1 MKKNKIAWL
10 LSAAMIMTTAAPV
23 ESAYAAEEF
32 QAEEMKV
39 AAFEDAESREET
51 GTDTYG
57 AEETSETDGEDTVA
71 EPDSDS
77 ANAVGVD
84 GQTDAGAFDDSAE
97 ELIVDTDS
105 ASEQEEAVQTDDG
118 FSDGEAEVAGVE
130 SVMGRGSCGDSATY
144 TLYSDGRL
152 VIEGSGEVEKDFYD
166 NEKNIKSV
174 EIGEGITSLKNYS
187 QWSGVFQ
194 DCSNLVSVTLSESL
208 INIGDYTFRN
218 CGSLKEIVIPKG
230 VTSIGEYAFDG
241 CSSLSSIILSDKI
254 TSIGNYAFYNTGL
267 KEISLPDTL
276 TEIGSNVFSS
286 CSDLRKVKLPSGIK
300 KISAGMFDNCERL
313 NSIELPSGV
322 TEIGDSAFSGCSR
335 LTSLDLPKGLTSIG
349 NGAFSGS
356 GIINFNL
363 PDGLKTI
370 GDSAFSSGEF
380 STIKIPDSV
389 TAIGAGA
396 FSRND
401 NLKSIEIS
409 DGVTEIKAST
419 FLYDY
424 YIVNIKLPKNLKTI
438 GDNAFGSCRS
448 LYSIEIP
455 ENVTDI
461 GEYAFESCNMAE
473 IQLPKSL
480 TSLKYGTFM
489 SCSNLTTIRIPKAVT
504 SIDTDAFKGCQALRC
519 IYVENSFAKIEKR
532 AFGYKT
538 DTDKNDNFVVIG
550 QKNSTAEKY
559 ATENSFTFH
568 NVTDPLKYCERVEAT
583 CVSDGNMEYWYC
595 DKCGEKF
602 SNAEGTEVPFYV
614 EISKY
619 GHNME
624 WISWESPSCIT
635 AGHESYYHCKTCGK
649 NYSDYQGKTELTE
662 KDIVIPAYGH
672 NLEYNEAKEAT
683 CESEGNKE
691 DYYCY
696 NCDKYFLDKEGKQE
710 AKKEDVII
718 PINELHAMEYH
729 KASKETCLAVGNK
742 EYYYC
747 HNCGKCFL
755 DKDGKQEANKES
767 LIIPVNKNSHDLIL
781 NQGVAATC
789 TNEGVQEYYVCSNCG
804 RGFFDKDATK
814 EIHDR
819 SEIKIPAT
827 AHKWSSWKLVRT
839 TSMGQTF
846 QKGKSRPINIL
857 SDYMKMR
864 TCANCGKQDW
874 GQNLTYKLYINTDQ
888 VTLKYGQSTTAVRAS
903 GFTNGDYLKSVTA
916 KNKNLVTV
924 SSVNKNG
931 TFKLTAKNK
940 SGWTYITVKLNSGVN
955 ADVMIYIQK
964 GKVSTSRI
972 TNLKSSVSVVRGS
985 NVTLKPVLD
994 PITSQDKITYSTSNK
1009 SIATVNSKG
1018 VVTGKKA
1025 GTAKITV
1032 KAGSKKA
1039 VVTVKVTPKV
1049 KTTKLSGVPKTKTV
1063 SRGKTFTIKATATPK
1078 NTEEKITY
1086 KSSNSKVATVSSK
1099 GVVKGIRKGTATIT
1113 VQSGSKKLTCKVTV
1127 K

>member
-1 MKKNKIAWL
+1 
-10 LSAAMIMTTAAPV
+10 MIMTTVAPV

-32 QAEEMKV
+32 QAEETEA
-39 AAFEDAESREET
+39 AAFEDAESGEET

-57 AEETSETDGEDTVA
+57 AEETSETDGEDTAA

-77 ANAVGVD
+77 ANADGEDCVD
-84 GQTDAGAFDDSAE
+84 DQTGAGAFDDSAE
-97 ELIVDTDS
+97 ELTVDTDS

-118 FSDGEAEVAGVE
+118 FSSGEAEVAGVE
-130 SVMGRGSCGDSATY
+130 SVMGSGSCGDSATY

-174 EIGEGITSLKNYS
+174 EIGEGITSLKNDF

-194 DCSNLVSVTLSESL
+194 GCSNLVSITLPESL
-208 INIGDYTFRN
+208 TNIGDYTFRN

-313 NSIELPSGV
+313 NSIE
-322 TEIGDSAFSGCSR
+322 
-335 LTSLDLPKGLTSIG
+335 
-349 NGAFSGS
+349 
-356 GIINFNL
+356 
-363 PDGLKTI
+363 
-370 GDSAFSSGEF
+370 
-380 STIKIPDSV
+380 
-389 TAIGAGA
+389 
-396 FSRND
+396 
-401 NLKSIEIS
+401 
-409 DGVTEIKAST
+409 
-419 FLYDY
+419 
-424 YIVNIKLPKNLKTI
+424 
-438 GDNAFGSCRS
+438 
-448 LYSIEIP
+448 IP
-455 ENVTDI
+455 ESVTDI
-461 GEYAFESCNMAE
+461 GEYAFKSCNMAE

-489 SCSNLTTIRIPKAVT
+489 SCSNLTTICIPKAVT
-504 SIDTDAFKGCQALRC
+504 SIDTDAFKSCQALRSVY
-519 IYVENSFAKIEKR
+519 IENGATKIEKH
-532 AFGYKT
+532 AFGYNT
-538 DTDKNDNFVVIG
+538 DTEKKSNFVVIG

-568 NVTDPLKYCERVEAT
+568 NVTDPLKYYERVEAT
-583 CVSDGNMEYWYC
+583 CISDGNMEYWYC

-635 AGHESYYHCKTCGK
+635 AGHENYYHCKTCGK

-683 CESEGNKE
+683 CVS
-691 DYYCY
+691 
-696 NCDKYFLDKEGKQE
+696 
-710 AKKEDVII
+710 
-718 PINELHAMEYH
+718 
-729 KASKETCLAVGNK
+729 
-742 EYYYC
+742 
-747 HNCGKCFL
+747 
-755 DKDGKQEANKES
+755 
-767 LIIPVNKNSHDLIL
+767 
-781 NQGVAATC
+781 
-789 TNEGVQEYYVCSNCG
+789 
-804 RGFFDKDATK
+804 
-814 EIHDR
+814 
-819 SEIKIPAT
+819 
-827 AHKWSSWKLVRT
+827 
-839 TSMGQTF
+839 
-846 QKGKSRPINIL
+846 
-857 SDYMKMR
+857 
-864 TCANCGKQDW
+864 CGKQDW

-888 VTLKYGQSTTAVRAS
+888 VILKYGQSTTAVRAS
-903 GFTNGDYLKSVTA
+903 GFTNGDYLKSVTV

-940 SGWTYITVKLNSGVN
+940 SGRTYITVKLNSGVN
-955 ADVMIYIQK
+955 ADVMVYIQK
-964 GKVSTSRI
+964 GKVSTNRI

-1009 SIATVNSKG
+1009 SIATV
-1018 VVTGKKA
+1018 
-1025 GTAKITV
+1025 
-1032 KAGSKKA
+1032 
-1039 VVTVKVTPKV
+1039 
-1049 KTTKLSGVPKTKTV
+1049 
-1063 SRGKTFTIKATATPK
+1063 
-1078 NTEEKITY
+1078 
-1086 KSSNSKVATVSSK
+1086 SSK
-1099 GVVKGIRKGTATIT
+1099 GVVKGIKKGTATIT

-1127 K
+1127 R

>member
-32 QAEEMKV
+32 QAEETEA
-39 AAFEDAESREET
+39 AAFEDAESGEET

-57 AEETSETDGEDTVA
+57 AEETSETDGEDTAA

-77 ANAVGVD
+77 ANADGEAGVD
-84 GQTDAGAFDDSAE
+84 DQTDAGAFDDSAE
-97 ELIVDTDS
+97 ELTVDTDS

-118 FSDGEAEVAGVE
+118 FSAGEAEVAGVE
-130 SVMGRGSCGDSATY
+130 SVMGSGSCGDSATY

-174 EIGEGITSLKNYS
+174 EIGEGITSLKNDF

-194 DCSNLVSVTLSESL
+194 GCSNLVSITLPESL
-208 INIGDYTFRN
+208 TNIGDYTFRN

-322 TEIGDSAFSGCSR
+322 TEIGDRAFSGCSR
-335 LTSLDLPKGLTSIG
+335 LISLDLPKGLTSIG

-370 GDSAFSSGEF
+370 GDIAFSSGEF

-396 FSRND
+396 FSWND

-424 YIVNIKLPKNLKTI
+424 YIENIKLPKNLKTI
-438 GDNAFGSCRS
+438 GDNAFGFCLR
-448 LYSIEIP
+448 LNSIEIP
-455 ENVTDI
+455 ESVTDI
-461 GEYAFESCNMAE
+461 GEYAFKSCNMAE

-489 SCSNLTTIRIPKAVT
+489 SCSNLTTIRIPKPVT
-504 SIDTDAFKGCQALRC
+504 SIDTDAFKSCQALRSVY
-519 IYVENSFAKIEKR
+519 IENGATKIEKH
-532 AFGYKT
+532 AFGYNT
-538 DTDKNDNFVVIG
+538 DTEKKSNFVVIG

-568 NVTDPLKYCERVEAT
+568 NVTDPLKYYERV
-583 CVSDGNMEYWYC
+583 
-595 DKCGEKF
+595 
-602 SNAEGTEVPFYV
+602 
-614 EISKY
+614 
-619 GHNME
+619 
-624 WISWESPSCIT
+624 
-635 AGHESYYHCKTCGK
+635 
-649 NYSDYQGKTELTE
+649 
-662 KDIVIPAYGH
+662 
-672 NLEYNEAKEAT
+672 EAT

-691 DYYCY
+691 YYYCY

-710 AKKEDVII
+710 VKKEDVII
-718 PINELHAMEYH
+718 PINGIHAMEYH

-747 HNCGKCFL
+747 HNCGKYFF

-827 AHKWSSWKLVRT
+827 VHKWSSWKLVWT
-839 TSMGQTF
+839 TSMEQTF

-864 TCANCGKQDW
+864 TCASCGRQDW
-874 GQNLTYKLYINTDQ
+874 RQNLTYKLYINTDQ
-888 VTLKYGQSTTAVRAS
+888 VILKYGQSTTAVSAS
-903 GFTNGDYLKSVTA
+903 GFTNGDYLKSVTV

-940 SGWTYITVKLNSGVN
+940 SGRTYITVKLNSGVN
-955 ADVMIYIQK
+955 ADVMVYIQK
-964 GKVSTSRI
+964 VKVSTNRI

-1009 SIATVNSKG
+1009 SIATVSSKG
-1018 VVTGKKA
+1018 VVIGKKA

-1032 KAGSKKA
+1032 KARSKKT
-1039 VVTVKVTPKV
+1039 VVAVKVTPKV

-1063 SRGKTFTIKATATPK
+1063 SRGKTFTIKTTATPK

-1086 KSSNSKVATVSSK
+1086 KSSNSRVATVTSK
-1099 GVVKGIRKGTATIT
+1099 GVVKGIKKGTATIT
-1113 VQSGSKKLTCKVTV
+1113 VQSGPKKLTCKVTV
-1127 K
+1127 R